1 MTIYCM
7 VHGSIKKLSSI
18 GFVNIYFFPIFFS
31 IDFAQWK
38 MYGVTP
44 HFFNRDSLTLMVKEI
59 IKRLRTTD
67 HSIIHELK
75 NTAKNLESIISL
87 KI

>member
-1 MTIYCM
+1 
-7 VHGSIKKLSSI
+7 
-18 GFVNIYFFPIFFS
+18 
-31 IDFAQWK
+31 

-59 IKRLRTTD
+59 IKKLRTTD